1 VNIYSAKSIA
11 EVTNFLQS
19 YGGESLILAGGTDVV
34 VKYKN
39 GSLTKREVCNIYDVR
54 DLRYIKE
61 TADSLVIGPLTTH
74 KDLAES
80 KLLHNYAPS
89 LAQAAVSVGSPQIR
103 NRGTIGGNIGTASP
117 AGDTLP
123 ALMVLGADIKVIS
136 STGERTVNIR
146 DFFTGPGKTV
156 LKPDEL
162 IFEITI
168 PKLVAGEKS
177 FFTKLGARS
186 ALAIS
191 IASAA
196 ARVKSESGVFTSVE
210 VSLGSLAPTVL
221 YQRLTIL
228 EGERLPKKELWHRL
242 QFIKDQVSPIS
253 DVRASAEYR
262 KQMAVAL
269 LFEGLKDFK

>member
-1 VNIYSAKSIA
+1 MNIYSAKSIA